1 MILFLADFPD
11 IAFVADKRRL
21 SDLTS
26 VGPATLADFED
37 LGITEV
43 DHLINKD
50 ARELFERLQ
59 QLRGRK
65 VDPCC
70 EDVFRAAIEQARDPS
85 LPKQKRLWHY
95 WSNQRKRQAGK

>member
-1 MILFLADFPD
+1 M
-11 IAFVADKRRL
+11 VDKRRL
-21 SDLTS
+21 RDLTS

-43 DHLINKD
+43 DHLIDKD

-59 QLRGRK
+59 QLRGQK

-70 EDVFRAAIEQARDPS
+70 EDVFRTAIEQARNPD
-85 LPKQKRLWHY
+85 LPKQKQQWHY
-95 WSNQRKRQAGK
+95 WSKLRKRQAGK